1 MKKIVTNY
9 FETYQ
14 QDVEIKTGEV
24 WNKRLNYNFLCG
36 GFFGIFF
43 ALFVLT
49 KGWGKFNQE

>member
-36 GFFGIFF
+36 GFFGNF
-43 ALFVLT
+43 LPYLY
-49 KGWGKFNQE
+49 